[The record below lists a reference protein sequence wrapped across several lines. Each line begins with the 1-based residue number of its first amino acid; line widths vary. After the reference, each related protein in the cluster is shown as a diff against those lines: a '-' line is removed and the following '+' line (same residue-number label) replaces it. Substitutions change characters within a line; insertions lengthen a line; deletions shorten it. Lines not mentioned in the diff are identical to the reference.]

1 MKRLILICLSAVL
14 SAFAVHAQDL
24 IAKLNGEVIE
34 CRITYSDKEKIRY
47 TLKSDP
53 LRTYTLMKS
62 EIKMIKYSSGEIEQI
77 SGDKIA
83 VTDPSS
89 QIGKPV
95 TVKNIIPYM
104 KYSELKQIYD
114 YRQYR
119 YSAHDRYSRGWIG
132 VASFIIP
139 GMGECLCGESS
150 RGVWKF
156 VSNLA
161 LASIGTTILL
171 NAPTTAGAAASLI
184 CYSGCMAIDIWSIV
198 DAVRIA
204 RVKNMYEQDL
214 RKQYSMDIDL
224 FPSAT
229 SMRIG
234 NTAHP
239 MAGLT
244 LAMRF

>member
-1 MKRLILICLSAVL
+1 MKRLILICLFAVL

-34 CRITYSDKEKIRY
+34 CRITHSDKKKIRY
-47 TLKSDP
+47 TLKGDP
-53 LRTYTLMKS
+53 LRIYTLMKS
-62 EIKMIKYSSGEIEQI
+62 EIKMVKYGSGKIEQI
-77 SGDKIA
+77 SDDKLVIA
-83 VTDPSS
+83 EHSPKVGSS
-89 QIGKPV
+89 SAP
-95 TVKNIIPYM
+95 VKNIIPYM

-171 NAPTTAGAAASLI
+171 NAPTTAGAAVSLV
-184 CYSGCMAIDIWSIV
+184 CYSGCLAIDIWSIV

-204 RVKNMYEQDL
+204 KVKNMYEHDL
-214 RKQYSMDIDL
+214 REKYFLEL
-224 FPSAT
+224 FPSANYT
-229 SMRIG
+229 YVGS
-234 NTAHP
+234 TVHP
-239 MAGLT
+239 TAGLT
-244 LAMRF
+244 LALRF